1 MEAQMRE
8 MMGFSN
14 FATKPDAKKRK
25 TAEDGAVAATSS
37 NSIPLGGG
45 GLPSR
50 PLATQGGSSAPHR
63 NDEHVAATSA
73 SPTADHAKNA
83 FPSGV
88 PVEIFDKLT
97 WKELEAYR
105 KGIKDKN
112 GDLAYFL
119 PSFIEDPWTKLEK
132 SGSPTGTGS

>member
-1 MEAQMRE
+1 MDAQMRE

-25 TAEDGAVAATSS
+25 TSEDTAVAATSS
-37 NSIPLGGG
+37 NSIPLGEGAY
-45 GLPSR
+45 SR
-50 PLATQGGSSAPHR
+50 PLTHNTGYQSRNFAAPA
-63 NDEHVAATSA
+63 AATSA
-73 SPTADHAKNA
+73 SPTGDSAKSA

-105 KGIKDKN
+105 KGVKNKN
-112 GDLAYFL
+112 GDVAYFL
-119 PSFIEDPWTKLEK
+119 PSFIEDPWAKLEK
-132 SGSPTGTGS
+132 AGNSPTGGS